1 MMCPVRGTHPAVGLR
16 SAIPQKWA
24 GNRMPAPVS
33 LPMSSVRNLE
43 GRLALCLHGGVI
55 EKVAG
60 LSVAEG
66 VHHLASVYEVAAVPR
81 SSKCHFLAKGET
93 ARARA
98 EMSAGR

>member
-1 MMCPVRGTHPAVGLR
+1 
-16 SAIPQKWA
+16 
-24 GNRMPAPVS
+24 MPAPVS

-60 LSVAEG
+60 AEG